1 MLHTLQRRAALPVLL
16 LAATALAGC
25 RGARGSAPAAAL
37 AAGSASAD
45 SLRIRQ
51 DIAFL
56 ASDRLEGRGTGTPG
70 NDSAAA
76 YIAARFAEL
85 RLRPVAPAAV
95 PCPGQATPVGRRADG
110 AVEGA
115 VVGPASGAPRKRA
128 PCPARYY
135 LPFTARSMQMA
146 HAGNAAGV
154 RTQNVAAVLPGTD
167 AALRGQ
173 YVVIGAHFDHLG
185 RSPESATDPEARDQV
200 RNGADDNASGTAAVL
215 ELARLLA
222 RRPVKRSIVFVA
234 FSGEELG
241 LLGSQH
247 FVEHPPVPLDSM
259 QAMLNFDMIGRVRND
274 KLMVYGVGTSPDLPA
289 LVTRSNEAAGER
301 RFALTAIGDGFGPSD
316 HSSFYGKDVP
326 VLHFFSDLHPDYHA
340 ATDDVEKVDAHG
352 AARVVALAE
361 RIVRELGDRPARLP
375 FVRAA
380 QPAAMGP
387 REGSDVYFG
396 SVPDMS
402 AVDVQGMRLTGV
414 RPGSPA
420 DKAGLR
426 DGDVIVRFAGREVK
440 DLYQYSDAL
449 YSKKPGD
456 VVEVVVL
463 RGGERL
469 TLTATLGRR
478 GG

>member
-1 MLHTLQRRAALPVLL
+1 VRRAA
-16 LAATALAGC
+16 G
-25 RGARGSAPAAAL
+25 GS
-37 AAGSASAD
+37 
-45 SLRIRQ
+45 
-51 DIAFL
+51 
-56 ASDRLEGRGTGTPG
+56 
-70 NDSAAA
+70 
-76 YIAARFAEL
+76 
-85 RLRPVAPAAV
+85 V
-95 PCPGQATPVGRRADG
+95 PG
-110 AVEGA
+110 AVI
-115 VVGPASGAPRKRA
+115 GPANGGYVRKAAPSR
-128 PCPARYY
+128 PCLARYY
-135 LPFTARSMQMA
+135 QPFTARSMQMA

-167 AALRGQ
+167 PALRGQ

-222 RRPVKRSIVFVA
+222 RRPVKRSVVFVA

-241 LLGSQH
+241 LLGSQY

-259 QAMLNFDMIGRVRND
+259 QAMLNFDMIGRVRNE

-301 RFALTAIGDGFGPSD
+301 RFALAAIGDGFGPSD
-316 HSSFYGKDVP
+316 HSSFYGKNVP

-340 ATDDVEKVDAHG
+340 ATDDVERINADG

-375 FVRAA
+375 FTRGA
-380 QPAAMGP
+380 QPATAMGP

-426 DGDVIVRFAGREVK
+426 DGDVIVRFAGREVR